1 MSDTTPNA
9 EEAATGS
16 QTEVTEAELEAQ
28 LQSVLS
34 GEKTFAEVL
43 GFTGDYVYEIAGL
56 GYKLLQEGN
65 YDDAETIFR
74 GLLQLNPKD
83 GNLYMWLGSTLH
95 RKGEVADAIKVYSD
109 GLAIDGKNATCLA
122 NRGELLI
129 VDGKAHEGTKD
140 LMKAI
145 ELDPEAKQPSTV
157 RARAILATIAQ
168 KLKEKEGATS

>member
-1 MSDTTPNA
+1 MADSTQAEKA
-9 EEAATGS
+9 EEKAQETKS
-16 QTEVTEAELEAQ
+16 EEQLETEVQ
-28 LQSVLS
+28 QVLK

-43 GFTGDYVYEIAGL
+43 GFTGEYIYQIAGM

-74 GLLQLNPKD
+74 GLIRLND
-83 GNLYMWLGSTLH
+83 RDANLYMWLGSTLH
-95 RKGEVADAIKVYSD
+95 RRGQVAEAIEVYTKGLE
-109 GLAIDGKNATCLA
+109 IDPKNSTCLA
-122 NRGELLI
+122 NRGELHI
-129 VDGKAHEGTKD
+129 VEGKAQEGTKD

-168 KLKEKEGATS
+168 KLKEKESKEG